1 MTEQHAKKGRL
12 AGAAA
17 GAAVLAA
24 AAAAGFVYWE
34 GTVFDARFADFAKR
48 LSEEGARA
56 GLTIAAE
63 ETDHSFAGRG
73 LSLSVTSPGVKL
85 RWTGRAE
92 FGFGSKAVLSFD
104 PEPETA
110 EAIRSEGIEGLG
122 DELIVT
128 TDVTGREIRY
138 DWKLKP
144 FGVKGEDGLRCS
156 VGAVTLKGG
165 ADFSSAALHWDGMRC
180 EAEGEALSIASVDA
194 DYRAKNEGE
203 TFALDLKSAEMVYRS
218 PETSAEMTELTFA
231 ASGGPAKQT
240 AQKTDQ
246 RKADDNTAPS
256 DKLPKIFDFGYGLT
270 VTSLKL
276 DGETVLDKGSLQ
288 LRLLN
293 VEEELAAGVAAASAA
308 GEGFSAL
315 ARLEDA
321 FMNRGLVLELDEA
334 LLARNGGRA
343 ELTGRLARTAQRLGA
358 FALSVDPK
366 AAEGLPDIETELN
379 LYRDEGLLRETDG
392 RLTSHI
398 EIREDGVFANG
409 KPL

>member
-1 MTEQHAKKGRL
+1 MTEQHAKRGRL

-63 ETDHSFAGRG
+63 ETDRSFAGRG
-73 LSLSVTSPGVKL
+73 LSLSVASPGVKL

-92 FGFGSKAVLSFD
+92 FGFGSKAVLRFD
-104 PEPETA
+104 PDKEAA
-110 EAIRSEGIEGLG
+110 EALRAEGIEGLG
-122 DELIVT
+122 DELTVT
-128 TDVTGREIRY
+128 ADATGREIRY

-144 FGVKGEDGLRCS
+144 FGLKGEDGLHCS

-165 ADFSSAALHWDGMRC
+165 ADFASAALHWDGMRC
-180 EAEGEALSIASVDA
+180 EAEGEELSIASADA

-203 TFALDLKSAEMVYRS
+203 TFALDLRSSEMIYRS
-218 PETSAEMTELTFA
+218 SETSVEMTELTFA

-240 AQKTDQ
+240 AE
-246 RKADDNTAPS
+246 KADRSKADKTAPAE
-256 DKLPKIFDFGYGLT
+256 KQPKIFDFGYGLT

-293 VEEELAAGVAAASAA
+293 VEEELAAGVAAESAA

-343 ELTGRLARTAQRLGA
+343 ELTGRLARTAERFGA
-358 FALSVDPK
+358 LALSIDPK
-366 AAEGLPDIETELN
+366 AAAGLPDIESELK
-379 LYRDEGLLRETDG
+379 LYRDEGLLKENDG

-398 EIREDGVFANG
+398 EIREDGVVANG

>member
-1 MTEQHAKKGRL
+1 MTEQHAKRGRL
-12 AGAAA
+12 AGAVA

-48 LSEEGARA
+48 LSEEGSRA
-56 GLTIAAE
+56 GLTISAE
-63 ETDHSFAGRG
+63 ETDRSFAGRG
-73 LSLSVTSPGVKL
+73 LLLSVASPGVKL

-128 TDVTGREIRY
+128 TDVTGGEIRY
-138 DWKLKP
+138 DWRLKP

-165 ADFSSAALHWDGMRC
+165 ADFASAVFHWDGMRC
-180 EAEGEALSIASVDA
+180 EAEGEALSVASVDA

-203 TFALDLKSAEMVYRS
+203 TFALDLKSAEIAYRS
-218 PETSAEMTELTFA
+218 EETSAEMTELTLS

-240 AQKTDQ
+240 AEKGDRRKVDKTEP
-246 RKADDNTAPS
+246 AD
-256 DKLPKIFDFGYGLT
+256 KMPKIFDFGYGLT
-270 VTSLKL
+270 VTALKL

-293 VEEELAAGVAAASAA
+293 VEEELAAGVAAESAA

-343 ELTGRLARTAQRLGA
+343 ELTGRL
-358 FALSVDPK
+358 
-366 AAEGLPDIETELN
+366 
-379 LYRDEGLLRETDG
+379 
-392 RLTSHI
+392 
-398 EIREDGVFANG
+398 
-409 KPL
+409 